1 VAREQAF
8 EYIAPALARHGYEL
22 SDSGGALVF
31 RRRWR
36 PAWTIL
42 VAVFMFP
49 IGLVALIHQH
59 EDEIIVELDE
69 GLRGGTAVLAHGV
82 GPRNVRRAF
91 VNLHDPI

>member
-8 EYIAPALARHGYEL
+8 EYIAPALARGYEL
-22 SDSGGALVF
+22 SVSGGALVF

-49 IGLVALIHQH
+49 IGLAALIHQH
-59 EDEIIVELDE
+59 EDEIMSSSTRACAAGRRCSPTGSSAE
-69 GLRGGTAVLAHGV
+69 RA
-82 GPRNVRRAF
+82 PRLCQPA
-91 VNLHDPI
+91 